1 MGWYT
6 KPNDMSENISESFN
20 RLSWH
25 DSKLRSIRIARRDD
39 LDEVVLDVE
48 LRGISK
54 QELTPMTVVLEE
66 AVFFFSD
73 IDLQGKREC
82 ADDISSAACKAES
95 DLMTKLQNERLK
107 HSSPHA
113 LAGYFHFQVYLI
125 PPGGTLD
132 VIASGFRLEAQ
143 GENKLFR

>member
-1 MGWYT
+1 
-6 KPNDMSENISESFN
+6 MSENISESFN

-25 DSKLRSIRIARRDD
+25 DSKLRSLRIARRDD

-48 LRGISK
+48 LRGRSG
-54 QELTPMTVVLEE
+54 QELTPITVVLED

-82 ADDISSAACKAES
+82 ADDISSATCKAET

-107 HSSPHA
+107 HSPHA
-113 LAGYFHFQVYLI
+113 LAGYFHFQLYLI

-132 VIASGFRLEAQ
+132 VIASGFRLEPQA
-143 GENKLFR
+143 EN